1 MEKSRGCEL
10 FLLTFRYFAGLSFFL
25 RYDDNTITTA
35 KEDTDMNRTET
46 APAPRR
52 KAAAP
57 AAPVCRVAKL
67 GLIPEFP
74 LGELG
79 YCPVPTEDKPDA
91 LLRAFRAAPQFSRIS
106 YEELLRGKTSENF
119 RVILMGENDY
129 YLRQAAMY
137 LTALSQ
143 SRNRSNEEE
152 DDWEDLELDM
162 GEYLIQDPADKSEV
176 MKQSVAVIEAKL
188 LDPEITRRN
197 DTAAASSLV
206 MKLRES
212 DAELDLMKIQSL
224 GILLRAESGAVLSD
238 SVVGKLSVFL
248 EKRGA
253 QDIFIAL
260 RSDQVEKD
268 LLEEL
273 RFAHDFQIC
282 TVGEADDAY
291 LHRLFCECAREVE
304 LKLDAKADIGAAL
317 SRLRRYRGKAF
328 SEEDIHHLLRHMAK
342 KKKPLA
348 TEDLLVQPFRSR
360 ESGGREALHDMIGL
374 AGVKSAVERLLATAI
389 MEDRRRAAG
398 VSVPVSC
405 RNLAFAGSPG
415 TGKSVTARLVAE
427 ILRAEGCGSGRF
439 VEAGREQLIGGYLG
453 QTSHMIAE
461 LFRAAKGGVLF
472 IDEAGA
478 LLSGSRDI
486 YATEAINALVRH
498 MELEPETMVIFATYS
513 DEMKRLLAA
522 NPGLSSRVAQV
533 VEFPDYEEK
542 ELFEIFHSFARKEKL
557 PLSRSAEEIC
567 DGYFR
572 ELRRRKGKNFGNGRE
587 ARRLFN
593 AAKEELALRTL
604 GGEGEYAISSADL
617 KNAAERL
624 LTQEQSGNAKTIG
637 F

>member
-1 MEKSRGCEL
+1 
-10 FLLTFRYFAGLSFFL
+10 
-25 RYDDNTITTA
+25 
-35 KEDTDMNRTET
+35 MNRTET

-52 KAAAP
+52 RAAAP
-57 AAPVCRVAKL
+57 VTPVCRVAKL
-67 GLIPEFP
+67 GLIPAFP

-91 LLRAFRAAPQFSRIS
+91 LLRAFRAAPQFNRIS
-106 YEELLRGKTSENF
+106 YEELLRGKTSENL

-152 DDWEDLELDM
+152 DDWDDLDLDM
-162 GEYLIQDPADKSEV
+162 RDYLPEDPADKSEV
-176 MKQSVAVIEAKL
+176 MKQSVAVIDAKL
-188 LDPEITRRN
+188 LDSS
-197 DTAAASSLV
+197 TAHRGNAANVGSLV
-206 MKLRES
+206 MKLREFES
-212 DAELDLMKIQSL
+212 GIDLADLKSL
-224 GILLRAESGAVLSD
+224 GILLRAESGAVLSET
-238 SVVGKLSVFL
+238 VVGKLRAFF

-260 RSDQVEKD
+260 RGDQVEKD

-273 RFAHDFQIC
+273 RFAHGFQVC
-282 TVGEADDAY
+282 AVGEADDAY
-291 LHRLFCECAREVE
+291 LQRLFRECAREVE

-342 KKKPLA
+342 KKKPLT

-398 VSVPVSC
+398 VSAPVAC

-439 VEAGREQLIGGYLG
+439 VEAGREQLIGAYIG

-478 LLSGSRDI
+478 LLPEKGDF
-486 YATEAINALVRH
+486 YANEAINALVRH
-498 MELEPETMVIFATYS
+498 MELQPETMVIFATYS

-542 ELFEIFHSFARKEKL
+542 ELFEIFRSFARKEKL
-557 PLSRSAEEIC
+557 PLSRSAEELC

-624 LTQEQSGNAKTIG
+624 LAQEQSGSAKTIG